1 MLKVRRFDYFTDS
14 RERVQCVRC
23 DGSADAILDAGM
35 VQIGL
40 CEECLDLVTAEMI
53 ELQGRLKRSCL
64 HCKLWQW
71 PNYDLK
77 RYEGQCLLHK
87 NGASYLESCNDFE
100 NC

>member
-1 MLKVRRFDYFTDS
+1 MFKVRRFDYFTDS

-35 VQIGL
+35 VQLGL

-53 ELQGRLKRSCL
+53 ELQGTLRRSCL
-64 HCKLWQW
+64 HCKHWQQ
-71 PNYDLK
+71 PNYDFK
-77 RYEGQCLLHK
+77 RYEGQCLLYK